1 MPVGHERINAREQ
14 DPNPNITF
22 IRSLPE
28 YPNHE
33 QALHLL
39 KSLAAQ
45 FKPIMKEWGFGVNS
59 LVEYEPNDTFAG
71 RNWNGGEVI
80 EIVLR
85 RKTGEFLPWNF
96 LLYVMCHELAHIREM
111 SKPFVFDFN
120 FNSLPNLLV
129 ANTLLTSSSGVDHS
143 HYFQNVNKQI
153 RQALSTLRQKGY
165 TGDGFYGTGRTLI
178 PDYQGNDA
186 RLATDEIPT
195 YTCGGAL
202 KKVRRRRPRVP
213 NPDSTSK
220 PRRARGSAVTL
231 GTTGRQTALKK
242 KAGGRVTKKLPGKGH
257 VLGAKDEEEE
267 SDDEGEVMST
277 KGLRTQSKASRAAR
291 EIAATSRLE
300 AEKRAKAIEARLN
313 GGGGGATQ
321 VKPEEL
327 DDGDDDWE
335 FEEESDE
342 DNPDIKQVEKRMG
355 KKEKDYL
362 KDDLRDWEQEVDDQG
377 VLTEADKKIL
387 EKLKRKF
394 GEAEKEDSDD
404 DDVIIVEQPVAS
416 TSTASST
423 QNKKKVKVCRCKL
436 PKAFI
441 GGGVGKK
448 KIVGK
453 PLIPDMEEEWTDEE

>member
-59 LVEYEPNDTFAG
+59 LVEYEPNPTFSG
-71 RNWNGGEVI
+71 RNWNGGEVV

-85 RKTGEFLPWNF
+85 RKTGGFLPWNF
-96 LLYVMCHELAHIREM
+96 LLYVMCHELAHIR
-111 SKPFVFDFN
+111 
-120 FNSLPNLLV
+120 
-129 ANTLLTSSSGVDHS
+129 
-143 HYFQNVNKQI
+143 NVNKQI
-153 RQALSTLRQKGY
+153 RQALSSLRQKGY
-165 TGDGFYGTGRTLI
+165 TGDGFYGLGRTLL
-178 PDYQGNDA
+178 PNYLGNDTK
-186 RLATDEIPT
+186 LANEEIPT

-202 KKVRRRRPRVP
+202 KKVRRRRPR
-213 NPDSTSK
+213 NPTTDANNSK
-220 PRRARGSAVTL
+220 PRRTRGSAVTL

-242 KAGGRVTKKLPGKGH
+242 KAGGRVTKKLPGKGN
-257 VLGAKDEEEE
+257 VLGAKEEDEEEE
-267 SDDEGEVMST
+267 DEEQVMST

-300 AEKRAKAIEARLN
+300 AEKRAKAIEARLSGGG
-313 GGGGGATQ
+313 GGGGGAGQ
-321 VKPEEL
+321 VKPEER
-327 DDGDDDWE
+327 DDDDDWE

-342 DNPDIKQVEKRMG
+342 DKPDIKQVEKRMG

-362 KDDLRDWEQEVDDQG
+362 KDDMRDWEQEVDAPE
-377 VLTEADKKIL
+377 VLTEEDRRIL
-387 EKLKRKF
+387 ENLKRKF
-394 GEAEKEDSDD
+394 RESEKQDSDD

-416 TSTASST
+416 TSTSTSTST
-423 QNKKKVKVCRCKL
+423 QSKKKVKVCHCKL
-436 PKAFI
+436 PKALV
-441 GGGVGKK
+441 GGNGGKTK
-448 KIVGK
+448 NVVKHPISVE
-453 PLIPDMEEEWTDEE
+453 EEEWIDEE